1 MSRENRAD
9 RLKRMYREEKRN
21 RKILLRLAE
30 SEYLSPE
37 AEKLINITLQ
47 ANQLAINALETKML
61 KCTLDDAGLVNIP
74 DTKSSW
80 EEKAPSQRKIRLP
93 VKKINMRLH
102 NKLRTT

>member
-1 MSRENRAD
+1 MRVAMSRENRAD

-47 ANQLAINALETKML
+47 ANE
-61 KCTLDDAGLVNIP
+61 LV
-74 DTKSSW
+74 
-80 EEKAPSQRKIRLP
+80 
-93 VKKINMRLH
+93 
-102 NKLRTT
+102 